1 MRRLF
6 FSLLLALSLAFGATA
21 SAWAAQDCPYKA
33 APAAHD
39 CCPDDDAS
47 AMNDMADDG
56 APSHRDAPAKTC
68 QLGQACR
75 ASVAL
80 APLLQSITVVAAT
93 TEWRQVDR
101 RDVREPASPLF
112 AFWRPPRIV

>member
-6 FSLLLALSLAFGATA
+6 LPFLLALSLAFGATA

>member
-1 MRRLF
+1 MRRLL
-6 FSLLLALSLAFGATA
+6 FSVMLALSLAYGATA
-21 SAWAAQDCPYKA
+21 NAWAAKDCPYKA

-39 CCPDDDAS
+39 CCPDDAAG
-47 AMNDMADDG
+47 AMNDMAEDG
-56 APSHRDAPAKTC
+56 APAHPDAPANTC

-80 APLLQSITVVAAT
+80 APLLQSIPVAPES

-101 RDVREPASPLF
+101 RDVRQPASPLF

>member
-1 MRRLF
+1 MSRLF
-6 FSLLLALSLAFGATA
+6 FSLLLGLSLAFGATA

-39 CCPDDDAS
+39 CCPDDPAS
-47 AMNDMADDG
+47 AMNDMADYD
-56 APSHRDAPAKTC
+56 APAQPDAPAKTC

-80 APLLQSITVVAAT
+80 APLLQSIPVVAEI